1 MFKSTKRFSNFSCA
15 HRQPAHDG
23 HCQFLHGYSRSFYF
37 VFGADEVDP
46 ATHFVMDF
54 SGLKKVKAWLDDTFD
69 HTCLINADD
78 PELELFK
85 QLDERGIIQL
95 RTRRGK
101 ENNAKWTTMLDE
113 EYAIYHPLGVL
124 VDFATIR
131 GTKLGLTF
139 EPMAVGATVPVVEA
153 IAVPEPQTIDRG
165 TAALLH

>member
-1 MFKSTKRFSNFSCA
+1 MPSTLAGLVPEEVWASTHDKLKA
-15 HRQPAHDG
+15 H
-23 HCQFLHGYSRSFYF
+23 Y
-37 VFGADEVDP
+37 ADAFRIQNEETRNYLRTK
-46 ATHFVMDF
+46 ATPLKLWCGCYCCISHA
-54 SGLKKVKAWLDDTFD
+54 SGL
-69 HTCLINADD
+69 
-78 PELELFK
+78 
-85 QLDERGIIQL
+85 ERGIIQL